1 MIHFGKI
8 NKKAIQVHRRIA
20 VLELVQLM
28 KLYSKN
34 TKLSITIQGDG
45 QEISEYSL
53 PHPINYTRNGNRY
66 TLEYALNGYFSTKA
80 SNEYLN
86 DIIAR
91 FTLSMKVLSTN
102 ISSTEDAGIELSYF
116 RGLKSIK
123 RANNYEKGDRGE
135 DNVFWSIK
143 LYTED
148 LMRQSGEGNLIAYS
162 LLESFAFSRFIERSK
177 DKSTLKAKCRG
188 IWNWYD
194 TREWTIPT
202 RQGKGMTKK
211 EAAIYS
217 ASINAEKTKAKVI
230 GAIEALKFLQEKINI
245 ATVSRHAQ
253 VSRDTAKKYLI
264 ELGLK
269 K

>member
-1 MIHFGKI
+1 MRKF
-8 NKKAIQVHRRIA
+8 NKKAIQAHHRSA
-20 VLELVQLM
+20 NLELVTVM

-45 QEISEYSL
+45 SEIFDYSL

-66 TLEYALNGYFSTKA
+66 TLEYALKGYFSTK
-80 SNEYLN
+80 SSYEYLN

-91 FTLSMKVLSTN
+91 FTLSMKVLNTD
-102 ISSTEDAGIELSYF
+102 ISSTNDAGIELSCF
-116 RGLKSIK
+116 KGLKSIK
-123 RANNYEKGDRGE
+123 RANDYEKGDRGE
-135 DNVFWSIK
+135 DNIFWSIK

-148 LMRQSGEGNLIAYS
+148 LIRQSGEGNLIAYS

-188 IWNWYD
+188 IWNWYNERD
-194 TREWTIPT
+194 WTIPT
-202 RQGKGMTKK
+202 REGKGMTKK
-211 EAAIYS
+211 EAAQYS
-217 ASINAEKTKAKVI
+217 ASINAEKTKAKVV

-245 ATVSRHAQ
+245 ATVSRQAQ